1 MNSTLRGVEDKEQET
16 KIQID
21 QNIKLMDG
29 LNLAL
34 DAASSGALSQSD
46 YEELLSE
53 LRSNIK
59 PNGFSPT
66 QVNGFKSNLDK
77 ARASSFITEFAAV
90 NPRMNSYALNQLQ
103 QYVALKGQGAAENFP
118 AGVKQFGDYILNA
131 VSNPDDLKSVGNE
144 INSLEATYAA
154 REEDERKARERAREI
169 GKVGSGQGNMLN
181 TKDRKAVDELLE
193 REGIDLSQFSQMT
206 PEKQQTAL
214 SINRFT
220 AGQESLIDP
229 LAQLAAGIPV
239 SGAESYMQMYAQLS
253 NDMTPSTGTDVV
265 IDRFGTGSGAPLSEV
280 QKQRLN
286 DMLSIYAVQGGDF
299 NTIAVEMAEKKRD
312 GKAAREAFFTK
323 NKEYS
328 NVREYLSTL
337 KSISGNSTVI
347 NEMAPVAEYLIGNGL
362 EIDEV
367 QSRIDQ
373 IIDKNY
379 GDSEH
384 IIDPMSP
391 SPNLNKS
398 RFALTKTIPDAEAR
412 QAFVTKVNAAVASI
426 SINGKKLF
434 LGDTRVSETGFRSR
448 VSNDDRVFL
457 RPDPTGASDRY
468 FLYYMDN
475 NELKPLIYSADAQG
489 NQVAEGGQNFWASFS
504 IENEVGDLIRKNQAA
519 EIMKDMSDADRMDF
533 IRKMQID
540 LKDVPVQDRIEF
552 IRRERLRFESQ
563 QEGSM

>member
-1 MNSTLRGVEDKEQET
+1 
-16 KIQID
+16 
-21 QNIKLMDG
+21 
-29 LNLAL
+29 
-34 DAASSGALSQSD
+34 
-46 YEELLSE
+46 
-53 LRSNIK
+53 
-59 PNGFSPT
+59 
-66 QVNGFKSNLDK
+66 
-77 ARASSFITEFAAV
+77 
-90 NPRMNSYALNQLQ
+90 LQ

-131 VSNPDDLKSVGNE
+131 VSNPDDLQSVGNE

-154 REEDERKARERAREI
+154 REEDERKARELAKEI
-169 GKVGSGQGNMLN
+169 GRVGSGQGNMLD
-181 TKDRKAVDELLE
+181 TKDRKTVDKVLLQM
-193 REGIDLSQFSQMT
+193 GIDLSQFNQMT

-239 SGAESYMQMYAQLS
+239 TGAESYMQMYAQLS
-253 NDMTPSTGTDVV
+253 NDMMPSTGTDVI

-299 NTIAVEMAEKKRD
+299 NTIAAEMAEKKRE

-379 GDSEH
+379 GDSVH

-426 SINGKKLF
+426 SIDGKKLF

-475 NELKPLIYSADAQG
+475 NELKPLIYSADAEG

>member
-1 MNSTLRGVEDKEQET
+1 
-16 KIQID
+16 
-21 QNIKLMDG
+21 
-29 LNLAL
+29 
-34 DAASSGALSQSD
+34 
-46 YEELLSE
+46 
-53 LRSNIK
+53 
-59 PNGFSPT
+59 
-66 QVNGFKSNLDK
+66 
-77 ARASSFITEFAAV
+77 
-90 NPRMNSYALNQLQ
+90 
-103 QYVALKGQGAAENFP
+103 
-118 AGVKQFGDYILNA
+118 
-131 VSNPDDLKSVGNE
+131 
-144 INSLEATYAA
+144 
-154 REEDERKARERAREI
+154 
-169 GKVGSGQGNMLN
+169 
-181 TKDRKAVDELLE
+181 
-193 REGIDLSQFSQMT
+193 
-206 PEKQQTAL
+206 
-214 SINRFT
+214 
-220 AGQESLIDP
+220 
-229 LAQLAAGIPV
+229 
-239 SGAESYMQMYAQLS
+239 MYAQLS
-253 NDMTPSTGTDVV
+253 NDMMPSTGTDVV

-379 GDSEH
+379 GDSVH

-412 QAFVTKVNAAVASI
+412 KAFVTKINSDISNI
-426 SINGKKLF
+426 SIDGRSFYLGEKSLLELGGMARYSPTGLRISIKK
-434 LGDTRVSETGFRSR
+434 E
-448 VSNDDRVFL
+448 DRIYL
-457 RPDPTGASDRY
+457 RPDPSGATDRY
-468 FLYYMDN
+468 YAYYMEN
-475 NELKPLIYSADAQG
+475 NELKPFIYSADAEG

-519 EIMKDMSDADRMDF
+519 EIMKGMSDADRMDF

-540 LKDVPVQDRIEF
+540 LKDVPFQDRIEF
-552 IRRERLRFESQ
+552 IRRERLKFESQ